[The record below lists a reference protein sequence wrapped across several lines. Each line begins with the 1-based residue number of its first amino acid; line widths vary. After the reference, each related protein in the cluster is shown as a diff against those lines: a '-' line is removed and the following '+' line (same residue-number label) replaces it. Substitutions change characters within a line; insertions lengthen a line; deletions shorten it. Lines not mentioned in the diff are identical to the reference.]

1 MIELPSHK
9 PAGYRCPFC
18 AIADGAESE
27 FTAWRDEHVLVQIA
41 LHWNPANPGK
51 ALVIPLAHI
60 ENIYTLPDELAGRI
74 AHMVRRVAVAIRTGY
89 PCDGVTVRQN
99 NEPAGGQDVWHLHTH
114 VIPRYLGD
122 GMRIWECP
130 CEPTIATVRAMRIA
144 CASFSGRTLQ
154 GFSIFVRMTT
164 VPARKSCKARR
175 LLFVSMVMI
184 SAKYQPAKINKNQP
198 APVPDS
204 PLMRSSMLIVPV
216 AR

>member
-1 MIELPSHK
+1 MSYLRTK

-18 AIADGAESE
+18 AIAGGAESE

-41 LHWNPANPGK
+41 LHWSPANPGK

-114 VIPRYLGD
+114 VIPRYIGD
-122 GMRIWECP
+122 GGIWECP
-130 CEPTIATVRAMRIA
+130 CGPMTATVRATRIA
-144 CASFSGRTLQ
+144 CASFSGRTLAEAARAITRQ
-154 GFSIFVRMTT
+154 GATT
-164 VPARKSCKARR
+164 CLS
-175 LLFVSMVMI
+175 
-184 SAKYQPAKINKNQP
+184 
-198 APVPDS
+198 
-204 PLMRSSMLIVPV
+204 RSSKLSLILYIHLMGIGGEM
-216 AR
+216 A